1 MKYKKKTISLLQSLL
16 RNNIVQFLIGLF
28 VIVLL
33 TQVADSIE
41 LIPLKISLKSL
52 GYGIFF
58 YLATPFSIYWLAYVS
73 AVKLTKFK
81 LIMTMV
87 IVSMYSYVF
96 WDAYF
101 SYKAMLTELLFSPY

>member
-1 MKYKKKTISLLQSLL
+1 MKYKKKTVSLLQSLL

-28 VIVLL
+28 FIVLL
-33 TQVADSIE
+33 THLADSIG
-41 LIPLKISLKSL
+41 LITLKISVKSL

-81 LIMTMV
+81 LIMTIG

-101 SYKAMLTELLFSPY
+101 SYKEMLRQLVFRPL

>member
-1 MKYKKKTISLLQSLL
+1 MKYKKKTVSLLQSLL
-16 RNNIVQFLIGLF
+16 RNNIIQFLIGLF

-33 TQVADSIE
+33 TQVADAIN
-41 LIPLKISLKSL
+41 LISLKISVKSL

-87 IVSMYSYVF
+87 IISMYSYVF

-101 SYKAMLTELLFSPY
+101 SYKAMLKELLFSPH